1 MKIQKLKKLI
11 DYGEDEG
18 EDHKEEMSMEDHVA
32 AIEDHLHALKKDMGY
47 DEDHEDR
54 DEEGTDF
61 REGLVEDS
69 EAKETRRLWRR

>member
-1 MKIQKLKKLI
+1 MHIK
-11 DYGEDEG
+11 
-18 EDHKEEMSMEDHVA
+18 H
-32 AIEDHLHALKKDMGY
+32 DMGY

-69 EAKETRRLWRR
+69 EGEETRITMVKMKVKIEKKKKS